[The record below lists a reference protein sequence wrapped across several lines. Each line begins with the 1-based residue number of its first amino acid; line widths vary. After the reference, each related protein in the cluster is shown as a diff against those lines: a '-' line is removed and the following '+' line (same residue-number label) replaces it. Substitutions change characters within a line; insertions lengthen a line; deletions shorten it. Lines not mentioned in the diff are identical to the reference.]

1 MIIQKN
7 HKLINQISKI
17 SNSLSNLYAEN
28 KLNKKTID
36 KLNQKI
42 NLMNSKE
49 CSSLNKDF
57 IEKYEKK
64 LKEINIQ
71 YKNNEKDLQNQIKE
85 LKELN
90 LEKDENIKI
99 LQNEFL
105 KLKWEIE
112 EKNKNSNK

>member
-1 MIIQKN
+1 MCVCRLVVYILN
-7 HKLINQISKI
+7 KLINQISKI

-71 YKNNEKDLQNQIKE
+71 YQNNEKDIQNQINE

-90 LEKDENIKI
+90 
-99 LQNEFL
+99 
-105 KLKWEIE
+105 
-112 EKNKNSNK
+112 